1 MMTDRL
7 EAYIKRGLGV
17 STFGWANQ
25 QHFHSPCHQWFG
37 RGMKKPHPFLAG
49 LLINASVL
57 SAHRPMARQR
67 QSSKVASC

>member
-37 RGMKKPHPFLAG
+37 RGM
-49 LLINASVL
+49 
-57 SAHRPMARQR
+57 
-67 QSSKVASC
+67 